1 MKIFLSFSFN
11 YGHDLTRMVERL
23 CASHD
28 VALITGRKLGGDV
41 VDAGVEAKILE
52 ADALI
57 SLITKKPNPQPGEMP
72 WSQAVQEEFDFA
84 RNRKM
89 RCIAVVED
97 GLVFQGMSN
106 KERLKYDPANP
117 AETILSVS
125 ETIAEWRSAIG
136 QDIKVQIL
144 PPTVAEKLGDDDEL
158 LTCFHRVGENDLYTP
173 WKEVPA
179 ISEEEGTFV
188 YLRGVKPG
196 HRVQLRVME
205 SQKKVRWQSTARF
218 PWAMVQLKEKRNG

>member
-11 YGHDLTRMVERL
+11 HGQDLTRMVERL
-23 CASHD
+23 LASHD
-28 VALITGRKLGGDV
+28 VVMITGRKLGGEA
-41 VDAGVEAKILE
+41 VDAAVEGKIQQ

-84 RNRKM
+84 RNRKIP
-89 RCIAVVED
+89 CIAVVEE
-97 GLVFQGMSN
+97 GLAFGGMSN
-106 KERLKYDPANP
+106 KERIKYDPANP
-117 AETILSVS
+117 LETILGIS
-125 ETIAEWRSAIG
+125 ETIAEWRHSIG

-144 PPTVAEKLGDDDEL
+144 PTTVAEKLENDEL
-158 LTCFHRVGENDLYTP
+158 LMCSHRLVDNDLTTP

-179 ISEEEGTFV
+179 ISEEEGMFV

-196 HRVQLRVME
+196 HRIQLRVME
-205 SQKKVRWQSTARF
+205 SQKKVKWQSPARL
-218 PWAMVQLKEKRNG
+218 PWTMVQLKERQNG